1 MVDLDGLR
9 EYMKTQAEADR
20 NLKWV
25 QVEGVDIEDA
35 LRQAAIE
42 LGLPVKKLDYEIRV
56 NGSKGTLGF
65 GKRIQLLLHIHPMKR
80 KKNPPKRK
88 RIL

>member
-9 EYMKTQAEADR
+9 EYMRTQAETDR
-20 NLKWV
+20 NMKWV

-42 LGLPVKKLDYEIRV
+42 LGLPVRKLDYEIRE
-56 NGSKGTLGF
+56 NGSKGALDSVI
-65 GKRIQLLLHIHPMKR
+65 KMCYCCLPIPCC
-80 KKNPPKRK
+80 
-88 RIL
+88 